1 MKSTKQCL
9 VYKGSTNKIYE
20 LIKIDRKIEL
30 NVSEIIFVIA
40 KVKIW
45 KVFTNIWHAL
55 LNKD

>member
-1 MKSTKQCL
+1 MN
-9 VYKGSTNKIYE
+9 KGPTNKIYE
-20 LIKIDRKIEL
+20 LNKIDRKIEL